1 MPLSFK
7 GGSGVWFAV
16 AAGLGVLAV
25 FFSLLGWT
33 VEWLWMGEL
42 GYRQVFWRIRL
53 TQVGLFFAV
62 FVPAFLY
69 LWLNAIPLVRTCSL
83 AEATVPVG
91 PWLRAKRRDP
101 TPAWAIG
108 AAVILL
114 PMVVA
119 VLLATSF
126 ASTWDEFIRLSFAQ
140 SFDRAEPILG
150 RDAGFYVFTL
160 PFLDIVQDKL
170 VVIATLG
177 LGMHLLAYHQVG
189 LLRNWK
195 TVDDEL
201 RQRVLRTLA
210 PNAIFFLLAWGWG
223 YYLDRFH
230 LLFESGGAVFGPG
243 YTDVHVVMPVLG
255 IMAGA
260 SVALIA
266 VVIVGAF
273 RNSMQWPLLG
283 AGSFVVLVAIALF
296 GVPAVF
302 QQFVVKPNELQLE
315 TPYLAHNIEFTRF
328 AFDLN
333 RVEERSYP
341 AVTDL
346 TLDQIR
352 DNGDTLDNIRLWD
365 WRPLLQTY
373 RQMQEIR
380 LYYEFY
386 NIDVDRYILDGRLR
400 QVLLSSRELAETLP
414 RQTDTWVNRILQYTH
429 GYGLAMSLAA
439 HEDAAGEGVPKLVIK
454 DLPPV
459 FPDDVRIDQPAIY
472 YGEKMP
478 GYRVVNT
485 GIEEFDYPR
494 GDANVYARYQGHGG
508 VPLSSYW
515 RRLLFAWNRFD
526 VNIAISAYITP
537 ESRIQLWREV
547 SDRVHRIAPFLELDR
562 DPYLAVSGGR
572 LYWIQDAYTVS
583 KSFPYSEHYEWGPNY
598 LRNPVKVIVDAY
610 EGSVDFY
617 VVDETDPILKAYA
630 EAFPVL
636 FKPLTELP
644 ADLKAHLRYPR
655 DMFTAQVKTFKRYHM
670 KIPQVFYNN
679 EDLWT
684 LSKEKYGGKLAP
696 MHPYY
701 ILMRL
706 PGESRLQFLLMI
718 PLTPES
724 KDNMIAWMGARS
736 DFPDY
741 GQLLVYKFPKERLI
755 YGPLQIEA
763 LIDQDTV
770 ISRQLSLWDQRGS
783 RVIRGNIFVIP
794 IDHSIIYVEPVYLI
808 AESNDVPQLKRVIVA
823 HGSTVA
829 MEPTLAEA
837 LTAVF
842 GEHPGAEPS
851 AVTASGSLP
860 PSGGIGPAALNRVRE
875 GIARAENALK
885 RGDWRAFGEAMESVK
900 KILDD
905 GSEEASA
912 P

>member
-16 AAGLGVLAV
+16 AAGLASLA
-25 FFSLLGWT
+25 FLFGLLGWT

-53 TQVGLFFAV
+53 TQAGLFFA
-62 FVPAFLY
+62 AFLPVVLY
-69 LWLNAIPLVRTCSL
+69 FWANAVIMVRTTSL
-83 AEATVPVG
+83 AEAAMPVS
-91 PWLRAKRRDP
+91 PWARGKRGDP
-101 TPAWAIG
+101 APRWAIR
-108 AAVILL
+108 AALVLL
-114 PMVVA
+114 PMLVA
-119 VLLATSF
+119 LLLATSF
-126 ASTWDEFIRLSFAQ
+126 ASAWDDFIRFSFAK
-140 SFDRAEPILG
+140 SFDRVEPILG
-150 RDAGFYVFTL
+150 RDAGFYVFAL
-160 PFLDIVQDKL
+160 PFLDDIQDKL

-177 LGMHLLAYHQVG
+177 LSLHLLAYHQVG

-195 TVDDEL
+195 AANEDL
-201 RQRVLRTLA
+201 RRRVLWTLSA
-210 PNAIFFLLAWGWG
+210 NAAFFLLAWGWG

-260 SVALIA
+260 SVALIV
-266 VVIVGAF
+266 VVIVGAV

-283 AGSFVVLVAIALF
+283 AGSFIILAAVALF
-296 GVPAVF
+296 GAPALF
-302 QQFVVKPNELQLE
+302 QQFVVKPNELELE
-315 TPYLAHNIEFTRF
+315 APYLTHSIDFTRY
-328 AFDLN
+328 AFDLD

-365 WRPLLQTY
+365 WRPLHQTY

-386 NIDVDRYILDGRLR
+386 NIDVDRYVLDGRLR

-414 RQTDTWVNRILQYTH
+414 RQTDTWVNRVLQYTH
-429 GYGLAMSLAA
+429 GYGLAMSFAA
-439 HEDAAGEGVPKLVIK
+439 HEDAAGEGVPKLVVK

-459 FPDDVRIDQPAIY
+459 APDELRIDQPAIY
-472 YGEKMP
+472 YGERMP
-478 GYRVVNT
+478 GYRIVNT

-494 GDANVYARYQGHGG
+494 GDANVYGRYQGRGG

-526 VNIAISAYITP
+526 VNIAISAYVTP

-547 SDRVHRIAPFLELDR
+547 AERVHRIAPFLELDQ
-562 DPYLAVSGGR
+562 DPYLVISGGR
-572 LYWIQDAYTVS
+572 LYWVQDAYTIS

-598 LRNPVKVIVDAY
+598 IRNPVKVIVDAY
-610 EGSVDFY
+610 QGTVDFY
-617 VVDETDPILKAYA
+617 VIDDTDPILRAYA
-630 EAFPVL
+630 EAFPNL
-636 FKPLTELP
+636 FRPLSAMSP
-644 ADLKAHLRYPR
+644 DLKSHLRYPR
-655 DMFTAQVKTFKRYHM
+655 DLFAAQVKTFKRYHM
-670 KIPQVFYNN
+670 QIPQVFYNN

-696 MHPYY
+696 MNPYY

-706 PGESRLQFLLMI
+706 PGETRLQFLLMI
-718 PLTPES
+718 PLTPDT
-724 KDNMIAWMGARS
+724 KNNVIAWMGARS

-823 HGSTVA
+823 HGTSVA
-829 MEPTLAEA
+829 MEPTLTEA
-837 LTAVF
+837 LAAVF
-842 GEHPGAEPS
+842 GEQPEPAAPGAAVSTAASPS
-851 AVTASGSLP
+851 P
-860 PSGGIGPAALNRVRE
+860 GIGPAALNRVRK
-875 GIARAENALK
+875 GIARAEEALK
-885 RGDWRAFGEAMESVK
+885 RGDWRAFGEAMEEVK
-900 KILDD
+900 KVLGED
-905 GSEEASA
+905 EASS